1 MLEEEAIPKD
11 AMRFVRSM
19 DMCYEGQGHYV
30 EVPVGSGNLGQAAL
44 RSIVESF
51 HSLHRV
57 KYGHQMD
64 APPKTINVRMKAIG
78 KIKEIPVEEEPGRA
92 EDRSGCV
99 QGAPEGL
106 FPRGQR

>member
-1 MLEEEAIPKD
+1 
-11 AMRFVRSM
+11 
-19 DMCYEGQGHYV
+19 MCYEGQGHYV
-30 EVPVGSGNLGQAAL
+30 EVPVESGDLGQAAL

-78 KIKEIPVEEEPGRA
+78 KIK
-92 EDRSGCV
+92 
-99 QGAPEGL
+99 
-106 FPRGQR
+106 